1 MKKYFGIDFA
11 RQLYY
16 KTMLDSEINDRIDEI
31 TFDDP
36 VTPQE
41 WSEPHPANIKC
52 ASDAYYA
59 NLACRNISWS

>member
-1 MKKYFGIDFA
+1 
-11 RQLYY
+11 
-16 KTMLDSEINDRIDEI
+16 MLDSEINDRIDEI